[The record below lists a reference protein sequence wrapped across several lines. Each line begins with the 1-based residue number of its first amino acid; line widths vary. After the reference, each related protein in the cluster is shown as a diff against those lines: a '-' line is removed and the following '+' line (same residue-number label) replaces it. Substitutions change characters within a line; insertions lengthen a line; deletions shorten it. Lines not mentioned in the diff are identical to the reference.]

1 MNTFYKGSIFL
12 ISLVTIVYFLQ
23 TLRLVY
29 YHRKVLKVGNTI
41 DNYTLFT
48 TLVKFPKTDARPQ
61 WKTDLLYVYFV
72 CTGGLLTKYKRYQ
85 EAHPEAT
92 FNRNPSPKFTTV
104 KITGM
109 TEIFSKASNNDTP
122 MWTIDRITD
131 IIFHEGFKPY
141 LRGDQALNAPFKL
154 IAGNIREVLD
164 ILALTLKEKA
174 PHVKLTILDVDQ
186 PNRIPMR
193 HTVERRPFY
202 EN

>member
-1 MNTFYKGSIFL
+1 MATTIEELVQALSTGVKPKDDKSKAFNFEIINQPMILRYKMNVDADNEENL
-12 ISLVTIVYFLQ
+12 MLVELE
-23 TLRLVY
+23 
-29 YHRKVLKVGNTI
+29 GNTRHFLVE
-41 DNYTLFT
+41 DNTLMIS
-48 TLVKFPKTDARPQ
+48 RPL
-61 WKTDLLYVYFV
+61 DLYPQY
-72 CTGGLLTKYKRYQ
+72 C
-85 EAHPEAT
+85 
-92 FNRNPSPKFTTV
+92 
-104 KITGM
+104 
-109 TEIFSKASNNDTP
+109 DTP

-141 LRGDQALNAPFKL
+141 LRGDQELNAPFKL